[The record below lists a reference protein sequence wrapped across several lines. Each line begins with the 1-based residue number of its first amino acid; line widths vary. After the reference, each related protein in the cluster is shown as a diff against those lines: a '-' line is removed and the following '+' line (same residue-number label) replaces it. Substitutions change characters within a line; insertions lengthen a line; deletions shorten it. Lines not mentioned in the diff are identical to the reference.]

1 MISAVEHLTTL
12 VAGNGADDD
21 EEDNVVLGMQSL
33 MTDSFKSDCPSAEN
47 AIMKSQT
54 KKKSKRK
61 KRRRSKN

>member
-47 AIMKSQT
+47 TLMKS
-54 KKKSKRK
+54 
-61 KRRRSKN
+61 